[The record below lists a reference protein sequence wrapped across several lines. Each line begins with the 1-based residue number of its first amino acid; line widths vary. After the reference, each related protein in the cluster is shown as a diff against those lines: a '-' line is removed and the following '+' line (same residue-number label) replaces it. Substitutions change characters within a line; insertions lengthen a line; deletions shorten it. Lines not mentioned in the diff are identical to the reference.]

1 MQMMLLLLLKKY
13 YTSNKE
19 IEIEK
24 IIQNPFDLLYQKDFA
39 VKENNE
45 NSAVLLTY
53 IHNYLS

>member
-1 MQMMLLLLLKKY
+1 MMLSLPLKKY

-24 IIQNPFDLLYQKDFA
+24 ITQNPFDLLYQKDFA

-53 IHNYLS
+53 IHNHLI